1 MGNCD
6 GNEGGVEKL
15 LEIVPRKVFF
25 TKGVGRH
32 KSRLVSFEM
41 ALRDAGIAQ
50 FNLVEV
56 SSIFPPNAEIISR
69 EEGIKLL
76 KPGQIVFVVLSRNES
91 DELNRMVSASVGL
104 AVPRDRNLHGYLS
117 EHHSF
122 GETEEVAGSYAE
134 DLAAEMLASTL
145 GLTRHLIWDEENQI
159 WKLDDR
165 ILLTMN
171 VTATAIVEK
180 PGEWTTVVAAAV
192 LIP

>member
-1 MGNCD
+1 MM
-6 GNEGGVEKL
+6 EF
-15 LEIVPRKVFF
+15 VPTKVFF

-32 KSRLVSFEM
+32 KSKLGSFER

-56 SSIFPPNAEIISR
+56 SSIFPPNAEIVSK
-69 EEGIKLL
+69 EEGIKYL
-76 KPGQIVFVVLSRNES
+76 KPGQIVFVVLAKNSSN
-91 DELNRMVSASVGL
+91 ELNRLIAASVGL
-104 AVPRDRNLHGYLS
+104 AVPKDRSRYGYLS

-122 GETEEVAGSYAE
+122 GETSEVAGDYAE

-145 GLTRHLIWDEENQI
+145 GLQSHLEWDEKKEV
-159 WKLDDR
+159 WKLNDK
-165 ILLTMN
+165 ILLTSN

>member
-1 MGNCD
+1 MFT
-6 GNEGGVEKL
+6 
-15 LEIVPRKVFF
+15 IVPSKVFF

-32 KSRLVSFEM
+32 KSRLGSFEQ

-56 SSIFPPNAEIISR
+56 SSIFPPNAEIVSK
-69 EEGIKLL
+69 EEGLKYL
-76 KPGQIVFVVLSRNES
+76 KPGQILFVVLAKNSS
-91 DELNRMVSASVGL
+91 DEYNRMISAAVGL
-104 AVPRDRNLHGYLS
+104 AVPKDRNLYGYLS

-122 GETEEVAGSYAE
+122 GETDKIAGEFAE

-145 GLTRHLIWDEENQI
+145 GIDHHLVWDENSQN

-165 ILLTMN
+165 ILLTQHI
-171 VTATAIVEK
+171 VSTAVVEK
-180 PGEWTTVVAAAV
+180 PSEWTTVVAAAV